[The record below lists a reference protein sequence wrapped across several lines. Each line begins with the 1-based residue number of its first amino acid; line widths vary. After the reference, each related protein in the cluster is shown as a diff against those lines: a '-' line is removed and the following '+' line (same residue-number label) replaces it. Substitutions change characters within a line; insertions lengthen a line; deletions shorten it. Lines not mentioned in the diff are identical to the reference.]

1 MLMFFVHV
9 DGFFILHIMVVLLD
23 PHDNQSNSDQ
33 DGLQDVIIIG
43 CTDEEKKDKNRK
55 ENRFCIM
62 PVSESRKE
70 NNDEEGTFVVW

>member
-1 MLMFFVHV
+1 
-9 DGFFILHIMVVLLD
+9 MVVWLD
-23 PHDNQSNSDQ
+23 PRDNQSNSDQ

-43 CTDEEKKDKNRK
+43 LYGRDAEKNDKNRK

-70 NNDEEGTFVVW
+70 NNDEEGTSVV